1 MRLACPKERG
11 RIFLSF
17 SRASRRRPGDF
28 VIIYIIRQQL
38 VFHAG
43 KVLDL
48 LELAL
53 YIALVF
59 QADLRLIPHRARKLG
74 ALNVKRGKPLIAQ
87 RGRRM
92 RSARDT
98 PLDTGAVP
106 FASRYVF
113 ELF

>member
-1 MRLACPKERG
+1 MRTDLFKLLARLK
-11 RIFLSF
+11 
-17 SRASRRRPGDF
+17 AQTGDF

-59 QADLRLIPHRARKLG
+59 EAYLRLIPHRARKLG
-74 ALNVKRGKPLIAQ
+74 ALNVKRGKPLIAKL
-87 RGRRM
+87 RTANEVCEGHT
-92 RSARDT
+92 A
-98 PLDTGAVP
+98 
-106 FASRYVF
+106 
-113 ELF
+113 